1 MYFGSST
8 GWLHTLPYLHQK
20 VYFQLKADTEYINLV
35 VDLFVF
41 QVSYIVPFVQ
51 CYSKCHFYNYRPS
64 KARGFFFFHINPPN
78 ISLIII
84 YLTSYIFNHVLR
96 HPLPLLP
103 PLSCIVRM
111 PFAPS
116 KCAFWLCVT
125 PSPILPCSPT
135 PKPQQWDTNAQQKL
149 LVLGSCPMHFATPLC
164 HYE

>member
-1 MYFGSST
+1 LISLYFRY
-8 GWLHTLPYLHQK
+8 LTLYL
-20 VYFQLKADTEYINLV
+20 
-35 VDLFVF
+35 
-41 QVSYIVPFVQ
+41 SYSAIVNATFIIIVPPKLGVL
-51 CYSKCHFYNYRPS
+51 
-64 KARGFFFFHINPPN
+64 FHINAPN

-116 KCAFWLCVT
+116 KCVFWLCVT

-149 LVLGSCPMHFATPLC
+149 LVLGSCPKHFATPLC